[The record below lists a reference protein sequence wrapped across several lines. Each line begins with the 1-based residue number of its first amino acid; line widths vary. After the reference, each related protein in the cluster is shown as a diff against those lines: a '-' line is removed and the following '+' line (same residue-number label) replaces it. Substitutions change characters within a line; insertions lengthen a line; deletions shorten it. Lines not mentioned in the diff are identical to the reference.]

1 MDVPPI
7 VQMSDQG
14 HLSAHILDQQLHE
27 DVKDIGLITE
37 KSNTKTYMS
46 LKVLN
51 TR

>member
-7 VQMSDQG
+7 VQMSDEG
-14 HLSAHILDQQLHE
+14 HLSAHILDQQLHK
-27 DVKDIGLITE
+27 DVKDIGLITA

-51 TR
+51 AR